1 MNEGK
6 PIVKYSN
13 SQTQIMTSGY
23 SRYASRLC
31 LDVSSLLNSTFLWNT
46 PALNIQL
53 TQYSFEHYN
62 H

>member
-13 SQTQIMTSGY
+13 SQTQIMTSRY

-31 LDVSSLLNSTFLWNT
+31 VNVSSLLNSTFR
-46 PALNIQL
+46 
-53 TQYSFEHYN
+53 
-62 H
+62 